1 LIDLKFLL
9 IQKNTHEFI
18 YYILI
23 DLKATFVYGEVS
35 TLKMIMEVDERQNER
50 KKEVDQIANDSE
62 LDDDG
67 KPKRTGSFNRS
78 QFSAW

>member
-1 LIDLKFLL
+1 LKFLL
-9 IQKNTHEFI
+9 IQKNTHEFN

>member
-1 LIDLKFLL
+1 
-9 IQKNTHEFI
+9 
-18 YYILI
+18 
-23 DLKATFVYGEVS
+23 
-35 TLKMIMEVDERQNER
+35 MEVDERQNER